1 MMDSVFN
8 ETTNELSTDLFEQV
22 SKELKLTKK
31 QIKDK
36 DVFEFVKNV
45 ALRKQS
51 GDWHQYWNGN
61 GYCELNKV
69 NGTMITS
76 VLGDEPFKAEFP
88 LNCDMN
94 ISRMCTNG
102 CAFCYEGCSPEGNH
116 ADIKK
121 FIEDKNSFLY
131 SLHEGTELAI
141 NGNEP
146 LHPDLELLLQF
157 CKERNIIANLTV
169 QELTLLKHK
178 DQIEEWLNKGLLH
191 GIGVSPCIYSE
202 DMLEFCNNHPS
213 AVVHTIVGITTPE
226 NYKHLMIY
234 NKLKILIL
242 GYKCFGKGI
251 SYLYKDETITNELTR
266 NTDWLKTNVKDFIN
280 HFKVVSFDNLAI
292 KQLDIKSW
300 LPPIQWEKF
309 YRGDDGSHTLYIDLV
324 DETFAKNSVQAKGN
338 HMPIMKDV
346 KSMLK
351 KVQTTTT
358 EKFSL
363 SDCALF
369 SIEGDVW

>member
-1 MMDSVFN
+1 MMNSVFN

-22 SKELKLTKK
+22 SKELELTKE

-36 DVFEFVKNV
+36 DVFQFVKNV

-51 GDWHQYWNGN
+51 GDWYQYWNGN

-69 NGTMITS
+69 NGTMITT
-76 VLGDEPFKAEFP
+76 VLDDEPFKAEFP

-94 ISRMCTNG
+94 ISRKCTNG
-102 CAFCYEGCSPEGNH
+102 CAFCYEGCTPDGNH

-121 FIEDKNSFLY
+121 FINDKNSFLY
-131 SLHEGTELAI
+131 SLHEGTELAL

-157 CKERNIIANLTV
+157 CKERNIVANLTV

-213 AVVHTIVGITTPE
+213 AVIHTIVGITTPE

-234 NKLKILIL
+234 NKLKILVL
-242 GYKCFGKGI
+242 GYKSFGKGI
-251 SYLYKDETITNELTR
+251 SYLYKDETVVDELTK
-266 NTDWLKTNVKDFIN
+266 NTNWLKSNIKDFIN

-292 KQLDIKSW
+292 KQLDPKSW
-300 LPPIQWEKF
+300 LSTDQWKKF

-324 DETFAKNSVQAKGN
+324 SETFAKNSIQRKDE
-338 HMPIMKDV
+338 HMPIMKDI

-351 KVQTTTT
+351 KVQGTTT
-358 EKFSL
+358 EKF
-363 SDCALF
+363 DLF
-369 SIEGDVW
+369 SVPLFPIEEGDA

>member
-1 MMDSVFN
+1 MGNVFN
-8 ETTNELSTDLFEQV
+8 ETTDELSTDLFEQV

-36 DVFEFVKNV
+36 DVFKFVKNV

-51 GDWHQYWNGN
+51 GDWYQYWNGN
-61 GYCELNKV
+61 GYCELNKED
-69 NGTMITS
+69 GTMITT
-76 VLGDEPFKAEFP
+76 VLNDKPFKAEFP

-102 CAFCYEGCSPEGNH
+102 CTFCYEGCTPNGKH

-121 FIEDKNSFLY
+121 FINDKNSFLY
-131 SLHEGTELAI
+131 SIHEGTELAI

-157 CKERNIIANLTV
+157 CKERNIVANLTV

-178 DQIEEWLNKGLLH
+178 DQIEEWLSKGLLH

-226 NYKHLMIY
+226 NYKYLMIY
-234 NKLKILIL
+234 NNLKILIL
-242 GYKCFGKGI
+242 GYKIFGRGLH
-251 SYLYKDETITNELTR
+251 YLYKDAHNELTE
-266 NTDWLKTNVKDFIN
+266 NMKWLQQNVKDFVK

-292 KQLDIKSW
+292 KQLDPKSW
-300 LPPIQWEKF
+300 LSPKQWEKF

-324 DETFAKNSVQAKGN
+324 SETFAKNSIQTKEY
-338 HMPIMKDV
+338 HMPITNDIKD
-346 KSMLK
+346 MLK
-351 KVQTTTT
+351 KVQKTTTK
-358 EKFSL
+358 KF
-363 SDCALF
+363 DLF
-369 SIEGDVW
+369 SVPLFPIEEGDA

>member
-1 MMDSVFN
+1 MNSVFN

-22 SKELKLTKK
+22 SKELKLTKE

-36 DVFEFVKNV
+36 DVFQFVKNV
-45 ALRKQS
+45 GLRKQS
-51 GDWHQYWNGN
+51 GDWYQYWNGN

-69 NGTMITS
+69 NGTMITT
-76 VLGDEPFKAEFP
+76 VLDDEPFKAEFP

-94 ISRMCTNG
+94 ISRKCTNG
-102 CAFCYEGCSPEGNH
+102 CAFCYEGCTPDGNH

-121 FIEDKNSFLY
+121 FINDKNSFLY
-131 SLHEGTELAI
+131 SLHEGTELAL

-157 CKERNIIANLTV
+157 CKERNIVANLTV

-213 AVVHTIVGITTPE
+213 AVIHTIVGITTPE

-234 NKLKILIL
+234 NKLKILVL
-242 GYKCFGKGI
+242 GYKSFGKGI
-251 SYLYKDETITNELTR
+251 SYLYKDETVVDELTK
-266 NTDWLKTNVKDFIN
+266 NTNWLKSNIKDFIN

-292 KQLDIKSW
+292 KQLDPKSW
-300 LPPIQWEKF
+300 LSTDQWEKF

-324 DETFAKNSVQAKGN
+324 SETFAKNSIQRKDE
-338 HMPIMKDV
+338 HMPIMKDI

-351 KVQTTTT
+351 KVQGTTT
-358 EKFSL
+358 EKF
-363 SDCALF
+363 DLF
-369 SIEGDVW
+369 SVPLFPVEEGDA